1 MKKNTEA
8 EDRIYGVLKQDGP
21 MTPAQVKS
29 KTGFSRETVW
39 RSIRNLLTTDQVRQ
53 VSQATYLGAK
63 RGMAGATYEAIEL
76 DYGYSALTAVMHAW
90 RVE

>member
-1 MKKNTEA
+1 MKKSTSS

-21 MTPAQVKS
+21 MTPAEVKS
-29 KTGFSRETVW
+29 KTGLSRETIW
-39 RSIRNLLTTDQVRQ
+39 RGIRNLLTSDKVRQ
-53 VSQATYLGAK
+53 VSQATYLGAR

-76 DYGYSALTAVMHAW
+76 DYGYSALAAVMHAW